1 MTTNKHS
8 VSLMLLRCSLS
19 PNFHK
24 LWYMHRMEFYFNHL
38 KCEAVLHVLM
48 WNDCQD
54 IVSIH
59 EKKHKARKVCIV
71 HYHFYFS
78 LPQIFINIYVYIYV
92 HTHTHTHIYIYTHIH
107 THTECLWKNT

>member
-1 MTTNKHS
+1 
-8 VSLMLLRCSLS
+8 
-19 PNFHK
+19 
-24 LWYMHRMEFYFNHL
+24 
-38 KCEAVLHVLM
+38 M

-78 LPQIFINIYVYIYV
+78 VAHTTDIYKYIYVYIC
-92 HTHTHTHIYIYTHIH
+92 THTQIYIYIYTHTY
-107 THTECLWKNT
+107 THTQNVSGRIHKKQVSVVASGKKN